1 MSKIAILGTP
11 EAEKLHIS
19 RWPKY
24 CETPCTSPAESG
36 VLIEEKDVQKKSK
49 PEAYLVSYKISVKA
63 EDLQVAL
70 NPSVWPLR
78 VKVREFIH
86 YSKRPPRQ
94 PRDQQQGRLGQQYQ
108 QGDQQDQPHRQDLGQ
123 GGAVQQGGGRR
134 EQGGLPVT
142 TNNRFAVLDEGS
154 PGTQPV

>member
-1 MSKIAILGTP
+1 M
-11 EAEKLHIS
+11 
-19 RWPKY
+19 R
-24 CETPCTSPAESG
+24 SPPADIFVWGIHPDTTIQDIVADLAESG
-36 VLIEEKDVQKKSK
+36 VIIEEKDVQKKSK
-49 PEAYLVSYKISVKA
+49 PEAYLSSYKISVKA

-86 YSKRPPRQ
+86 YSRRSPRQ
-94 PRDQQQGRLGQQYQ
+94 PRDQQQGSLGQQYQ
-108 QGDQQDQPHRQDLGQ
+108 QGAQQDQLHRHDLEQ

-142 TNNRFAVLDEGS
+142 TNRFAVLDTGH
-154 PGTQPV
+154 PGTQLV